1 MGLIQG
7 NQDTSYLGF
16 GLIPPRNH
24 WCFGGGTAAIV
35 LCLKATFFDDQEYR
49 RSTQEAGTICDLKQ
63 LKFRGLRCESLLV
76 ESYPCVWLKVVDS
89 TLKMAPEFILLDF
102 ISGEKQRVLGRRGT
116 VNIPSILVTVRNPQ

>member
-1 MGLIQG
+1 MPKGHL
-7 NQDTSYLGF
+7 
-16 GLIPPRNH
+16 
-24 WCFGGGTAAIV
+24 
-35 LCLKATFFDDQEYR
+35 FDDQEYR